1 MNTDKKLYKLLI
13 VEPGCCSE
21 TECTIGDIYTEQD
34 IQHGDTVK
42 VALWTEGGRRE
53 YRVGV
58 VKDILT
64 VN

>member
-13 VEPGCCSE
+13 VEPGRCEE
-21 TECTIGDIYTEQD
+21 TECTIGEIYTEQD
-34 IQHGDTVK
+34 IDFGDTVK